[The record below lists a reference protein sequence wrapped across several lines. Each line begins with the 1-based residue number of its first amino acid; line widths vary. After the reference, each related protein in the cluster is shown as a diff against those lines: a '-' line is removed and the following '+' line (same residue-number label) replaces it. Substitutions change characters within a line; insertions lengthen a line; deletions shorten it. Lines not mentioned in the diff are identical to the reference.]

1 MALTRL
7 VVGLAALL
15 SFQCCQAKTVTHD
28 WNVTWTTANPDGL
41 YDRKVVGING
51 QWPLPV
57 VEVDKGDRLIV
68 NMYNGLGDKN
78 TSIHWHGL
86 YQNGTNN
93 MDGPAMVTQCPI
105 LPGQSFTYNFT
116 VNQNGTYWYHCH
128 TDWCYPDGYRQ
139 ALVVHDKKSRLSRI
153 CTMKRWW

>member
-1 MALTRL
+1 MAFTRL
-7 VVGLAALL
+7 VVGIAALI
-15 SFQCCQAKTVTHD
+15 SFQSCQAKTVTYD
-28 WNVTWTTANPDGL
+28 WNVTWTTANPDGM

-78 TSIHWHGL
+78 TSVHWHGM

-105 LPGQSFTYNFT
+105 TPGESYTYDFT
-116 VNQNGTYWYHCH
+116 VNQNGT
-128 TDWCYPDGYRQ
+128 
-139 ALVVHDKKSRLSRI
+139 
-153 CTMKRWW
+153 